1 MKKFAFLAFLLLFY
15 YIAGMYGSPALM
27 VLFLTQLFLMAVMF
41 LLSFYLRRHLSADFA
56 EKLVSAEK
64 DRPFAWKL
72 RTDNNGKLP
81 VSRFALRYRICGQEK
96 EDVCKRKLYGNSAC
110 GENLLTYEDTAGH
123 CGIFN
128 FRARSLKVYDYLAL
142 FSRKRTIRAEM
153 KVVVFPKKYEM
164 KLETETAFIG
174 SEEPYPQSSFLPES
188 GSGEIR
194 QLREYRDGDLARHIH
209 WNQTARTG
217 RLWVKEYEEEAKGE
231 VRLFLDLKEQEEA
244 VSSDWDAFYTL
255 LYALLS
261 GLLQKAASVRVYWR
275 GKTGLSE
282 IAIRDDAQCRKL
294 LFWLYTDR
302 IEDETGGEGKNI
314 EGAMRL
320 TRDLSWYAGERLLF
334 RFSKEK
340 LMEELTYRTFRI
352 RIGEN
357 T

>member
-1 MKKFAFLAFLLLFY
+1 MKKFAFLALLLLLY

-27 VLFLTQLFLMAVMF
+27 VLFLTQLFLMAVML

-194 QLREYRDGDLARHIH
+194 QRFTHCCRGFCKRLLRFVCI
-209 WNQTARTG
+209 
-217 RLWVKEYEEEAKGE
+217 
-231 VRLFLDLKEQEEA
+231 
-244 VSSDWDAFYTL
+244 
-255 LYALLS
+255 
-261 GLLQKAASVRVYWR
+261 
-275 GKTGLSE
+275 
-282 IAIRDDAQCRKL
+282 
-294 LFWLYTDR
+294 
-302 IEDETGGEGKNI
+302 GGERRDCLKLQSEMTHSAGSCSF
-314 EGAMRL
+314 GF
-320 TRDLSWYAGERLLF
+320 TRTE
-334 RFSKEK
+334 
-340 LMEELTYRTFRI
+340 
-352 RIGEN
+352 
-357 T
+357 

>member
-1 MKKFAFLAFLLLFY
+1 M
-15 YIAGMYGSPALM
+15 
-27 VLFLTQLFLMAVMF
+27 
-41 LLSFYLRRHLSADFA
+41 
-56 EKLVSAEK
+56 
-64 DRPFAWKL
+64 
-72 RTDNNGKLP
+72 
-81 VSRFALRYRICGQEK
+81 SRFALRYRICGQEK